1 MQIFNDIASVK
12 KDKNTVLTL
21 GTFDGIHAG
30 HKKIIE
36 SVINKASEYN
46 ARNFLITFY
55 PHPRSV
61 LSKND
66 SIRILSTFREK
77 AAVIES
83 LGIENLLVIEFTKEF
98 SKISADEFIRKF
110 IVEKI
115 GIKEIIIGY
124 DHHFGKGRSGNVET
138 LKKIGQETGFAVT
151 TIDEVKSDVVT
162 VSSSKIRKELI
173 EGNIRIAN
181 SMLERYYSFSGTVV
195 HGDKRGH
202 LLGFPT
208 ANIEVDDNDKLLPAL
223 GIYAV
228 EFIRGENKHYGLL
241 SVGRRPTFYDAG
253 NIVPEVYIFDFD
265 EKIYGEYVTANII
278 DRIRG
283 EEKFSSAEALVA
295 QMNKDR
301 EIGLEILSKLV
312 N

>member
-1 MQIFNDIASVK
+1 MRIYNDIISIE
-12 KDKNTVLTL
+12 KDINTVLTL
-21 GTFDGIHAG
+21 GTFDGVHKG

-36 SVINKASEYN
+36 SVVNKSNENN

-61 LSKND
+61 LLKND
-66 SIRILSTFREK
+66 SVRLLSTFREK
-77 AAVIES
+77 TAALEN
-83 LGIENLLVIEFTKEF
+83 LGIDNLLVVEFSKEF
-98 SKISADEFIRKF
+98 SKIPADEFIENY
-110 IVEKI
+110 IVDKM

-124 DHHFGKGRSGNVET
+124 DHHFGKSRSGNVET
-138 LKKIGQETGFAVT
+138 LKKIGQEKGFLVT
-151 TIDEVKSDVVT
+151 TVDEVKYEDIT
-162 VSSSKIRKELI
+162 VSSSKIRKALI

-208 ANIEVDDNDKLLPAL
+208 ANIEIDDNDKLLPAL

-228 EFIRGENKHYGLL
+228 EFIRKANKYYGLL

-253 NIVPEVYIFDFD
+253 NIVPEVYIYDFD
-265 EKIYGEYVTANII
+265 EKIYGEYVTVNII

-283 EEKFSSAEALVA
+283 EEKFSSAEELIT
-295 QMNKDR
+295 QMNKDK